1 MADPTNTPTETPA
14 AIAVAGPPKP
24 LELDAQTVERVLL
37 QGDLSRLS
45 PKQKIDYYGAVC
57 ESVGLN
63 PLTRPFDY
71 LVLNGKEILY
81 ARREATE
88 QLRRLYDVSVTI
100 TAREL
105 TEDIYVVTARATLPS
120 GRTDENIGAVPV
132 GTLKGEARANGM
144 MKAETK
150 AKRRVTLAICGLG
163 VLDESERDGLP
174 DEDTPR
180 RLSAALARELE
191 PTPVRPMNDYATVVA
206 PPPAEGEPP
215 APLPPPGFVL
225 ISRIDSAPTKNKNV
239 TKYRIQLSSGELV
252 TTIKPWLAALAETCN
267 RDQTPVKVTT
277 ERTDWGLELVALER
291 QDPGAAAPPPTADK
305 IPF

>member
-1 MADPTNTPTETPA
+1 MPET
-14 AIAVAGPPKP
+14 AVATKPP
-24 LELDAQTVERVLL
+24 ELDAQTIERVLL

-163 VLDESERDGLP
+163 ILDESERDGLP

-191 PTPVRPMNDYATVVA
+191 PTAVRPMSNYDTVVA
-206 PPPAEGEPP
+206 PPPAEDEP
-215 APLPPPGFVL
+215 AALPPPGFVL
-225 ISRIDSAPTKNKNV
+225 ITRVDSAPTKNKHITRYRV
-239 TKYRIQLSSGELV
+239 TTSSGDVLS
-252 TTIKPWLAALAETCN
+252 TINSLLASVAETAA
-267 RDQTPVKVTT
+267 RDAMPVRVQSKSTQ
-277 ERTDWGLELVALER
+277 WGDELTGIER
-291 QDPGAAAPPPTADK
+291 QDTAPTPPPTADE

>member
-1 MADPTNTPTETPA
+1 MPETALAPKAPDAPTIDA
-14 AIAVAGPPKP
+14 ATVA
-24 LELDAQTVERVLL
+24 RVILH
-37 QGDLSRLS
+37 GDLKQLS
-45 PKQKIDYYGAVC
+45 EAQKVSYYRAVC

-63 PLTRPFDY
+63 PLTQPFQY
-71 LVLNGKEILY
+71 LVLSGKEILY

-88 QLRRLYDVSVTI
+88 QLRQLHSVSITI
-100 TAREL
+100 VGREVV
-105 TEDIYVVTARATLPS
+105 EDCYVVTARATLPT
-120 GRTDENIGAVPV
+120 GRTDENLGAVPIA
-132 GTLKGEARANGM
+132 GLRGEVRANAM

-150 AKRRVTLAICGLG
+150 AKRRATLAICGLG
-163 VLDESERDGLP
+163 ILDESERDGLP

-206 PPPAEGEPP
+206 PPPAEGET
-215 APLPPPGFVL
+215 APVPPPGFVL

-252 TTIKPWLAALAETCN
+252 TTIKPWLASLAEVCN
-267 RDQTPVKVTT
+267 RDQIPVKVTT

-291 QDPGAAAPPPTADK
+291 QEPAAAPGPPPTAGE